1 MNMLRNEL
9 TNSYWLAINKGLEM
23 NLNKKPIYKYVKTL
37 FFGAFI
43 SVIIIDDAAATCT
56 SNTATPGVVNFTIN
70 ENIII
75 PRDTPIGEIIYTSP
89 AATSVG
95 HPLFS
100 CTGDYTGLVSTGS
113 VQSNFEYIF
122 PIGETGLGFKFY
134 WHNSTTN
141 LVNIY
146 GEGKTNT
153 NGQQVGF
160 GSSPFYLKI
169 IKIRPTLDTIEIPAG
184 SIANYL
190 AGELT
195 ILRFQL
201 ANKIN
206 ITQQTC
212 TVSNIN
218 VPMGVQPASG
228 FQGINTRMAPR
239 DFAISLNN
247 CPSGI
252 NSVKYRIDPTTTII
266 NPTKSVVTLQ
276 SNSTASGVGV
286 QILDASSNPLPL
298 GVDNVFS
305 GYAATGGNYSIP
317 LKAAYYQTG
326 YIAKG
331 GSANTSLTFTMTY
344 Q

>member
-1 MNMLRNEL
+1 
-9 TNSYWLAINKGLEM
+9 M

-43 SVIIIDDAAATCT
+43 SVLTIDDAAATC
-56 SNTATPGVVNFTIN
+56 SVSSGVAALVNFTLNGNIN
-70 ENIII
+70 I
-75 PRDTPIGEIIYTSP
+75 PRDTPIGTRVYRSN
-89 AATSVG
+89 ATYPNSE
-95 HPLFS
+95 PQYQ
-100 CTGDYTGLVSTGS
+100 CTANDNIGIKNAIGAPSNGS
-113 VQSNFEYIF
+113 NIF
-122 PIGETGLGFKFY
+122 PIGTTGLGFKY
-134 WHNSTTN
+134 IWSDRDILKDYYNTVSTYNNWVKYPTSIPYY
-141 LVNIY
+141 LEIY
-146 GEGKTNT
+146 
-153 NGQQVGF
+153 
-160 GSSPFYLKI
+160 KI
-169 IKIRPTLDTIEIPAG
+169 GPTQTIIEIPVG
-184 SIANYL
+184 DIGYYSV
-190 AGELT
+190 GH
-195 ILRFQL
+195 LRVTYFRN
-201 ANKIN
+201 ATKMV

-228 FQGINTRMAPR
+228 FQGINTRMTPT
-239 DFAISLNN
+239 DFAINLNN

-252 NSVKYRIDPTTTII
+252 NSIKYRLDPTTTII

-276 SNSTASGVGV
+276 SSSTASGVGV

>member
-1 MNMLRNEL
+1 
-9 TNSYWLAINKGLEM
+9 M
-23 NLNKKPIYKYVKTL
+23 NLNKKPIYKYVKHL
-37 FFGAFI
+37 FLGAFI
-43 SVIIIDDAAATCT
+43 SVLTINDAAAECT
-56 SNTATPGVVNFTIN
+56 VGTGAIVTFKLN
-70 ENIII
+70 ENINI
-75 PRDTPIGEIIYTSP
+75 PRDTPIGTKVYQSSLAYPNNT
-89 AATSVG
+89 AV
-95 HPLFS
+95 FK
-100 CTGDYTGLVSTGS
+100 CTDDLAGILNAIGMPSNGS
-113 VQSNFEYIF
+113 HIF
-122 PIGETGLGFKFY
+122 PIGTTGLGFKYFWNY
-134 WHNSTTN
+134 VLLQDYNNSFNNYNTWTSFPTSMPYY
-141 LVNIY
+141 LEIY
-146 GEGKTNT
+146 
-153 NGQQVGF
+153 
-160 GSSPFYLKI
+160 KI
-169 IKIRPTLDTIEIPAG
+169 GPTQDVIEIPAG
-184 SIANYL
+184 DIGYYN
-190 AGELT
+190 AGH
-195 ILRFQL
+195 LRVTFFR
-201 ANKIN
+201 NSTKVV

-228 FQGINTRMAPR
+228 FQGINTRMTPTA
-239 DFAISLNN
+239 FAINLNN

-252 NSVKYRIDPTTTII
+252 NSIKYRLDPTTTII

-276 SNSTASGVGV
+276 SSSTASGVGV